1 MRGSI
6 AWMAELQDVTP
17 ERIAADAAATVLDYH
32 RRTRH
37 RFDAYALG
45 PSALDWDAQ
54 PAPFRHF
61 DGAPS
66 IALPLVADGKQHRAL
81 APLLN
86 RPFGAPA
93 PFAAAIGLSAIGALL
108 NLALGITAWKTLG
121 PDRWAVRAN
130 PSSGNLHPIE
140 AYVIAV
146 GIGDLADGIYHYD
159 PLQHTL
165 SQRAKFGSHS
175 LAQGSLFVGLTSVMW
190 RETWKYGE
198 RAFRYCA
205 LDCGHAMSALAYA
218 AKVLN
223 WSVCE
228 RRDITSESLAAL
240 LGIDRALDFP
250 GRPATEREE
259 AEVLLQFGCSGARL
273 PGTAQQL
280 MDAVAESQWFGR
292 ASAIDRFPMFRWPIV
307 EHVAEAT
314 RRSEPQPPQSL
325 DWLAPITAGRVDER
339 ACSDV
344 ILQRRSALRFDTTYR
359 MPWHSFRAL
368 LGGLLP
374 EGHGSRIT
382 LVFFVQRVD
391 GLLPGIYF
399 LPRGDLQR
407 VQFFSALHDA
417 VGSSHVADLPGLY
430 PLVKTIVDVQ
440 AFKRLLRSLHC
451 HQDIASGAC
460 FAVGMLA
467 PLDAAVTA
475 DPASY
480 RDLLREA
487 GAIGQSLYLHAEVL
501 GLRGTGVG
509 CYFDEP
515 VLDTLELNF
524 NSRDL
529 NAHEI
534 NAREINSRDAAG
546 SGYQSLYHFTIGLP
560 LPDPRMATAPP
571 YPERTG

>member
-32 RRTRH
+32 CRTRH

-159 PLQHTL
+159 PLQHAL

-259 AEVLLQFGCSGARL
+259 AEVLLQFGC
-273 PGTAQQL
+273 
-280 MDAVAESQWFGR
+280 
-292 ASAIDRFPMFRWPIV
+292 
-307 EHVAEAT
+307 
-314 RRSEPQPPQSL
+314 
-325 DWLAPITAGRVDER
+325 
-339 ACSDV
+339 
-344 ILQRRSALRFDTTYR
+344 
-359 MPWHSFRAL
+359 
-368 LGGLLP
+368 
-374 EGHGSRIT
+374 
-382 LVFFVQRVD
+382 
-391 GLLPGIYF
+391 
-399 LPRGDLQR
+399 
-407 VQFFSALHDA
+407 
-417 VGSSHVADLPGLY
+417 
-430 PLVKTIVDVQ
+430 
-440 AFKRLLRSLHC
+440 
-451 HQDIASGAC
+451 
-460 FAVGMLA
+460 
-467 PLDAAVTA
+467 
-475 DPASY
+475 
-480 RDLLREA
+480 
-487 GAIGQSLYLHAEVL
+487 
-501 GLRGTGVG
+501 
-509 CYFDEP
+509 
-515 VLDTLELNF
+515 
-524 NSRDL
+524 
-529 NAHEI
+529 
-534 NAREINSRDAAG
+534 
-546 SGYQSLYHFTIGLP
+546 
-560 LPDPRMATAPP
+560 
-571 YPERTG
+571 